1 MIIMMNLDSNFVLT
15 CPACGFS
22 FKKPNSTPN
31 NFTCPMCRYKFKDSN
46 DMSPKF
52 DDLTV

>member
-22 FKKPNSTPN
+22 FKKPKLAPN
-31 NFTCPMCRYKFKDSN
+31 NFMCPMCRYKFKDSN
-46 DMSPKF
+46 DKSPKF